1 MPHFRLHAKFLVL
14 VLGSLFIFLGALS
27 YLMVQ
32 READLLARKADEKQH
47 VLSFTIFSALK
58 SNMMKGTPRST
69 LDLMND
75 IRGTHD
81 LIGLEVLRRDGR
93 PAFGD
98 EGGRPDLPQLERAF
112 EAGEEISFEENGS
125 VPLHTILYPLKN
137 EKACTYCHGSQ
148 KSVLGVLLISLSQE
162 DTIKEIRASKRHLA
176 FLLAL
181 LMAVIGGILYLAIRR
196 VVLQPLAILHE
207 GAERIG
213 RGEFGHRINLST
225 NDEVQDLARSF
236 NVMAGRIE
244 ESYSGLE
251 NKIRERTV
259 QLSNAMEEVEDK
271 ARSLYEFSRG
281 MATVSRLSK
290 KVFNAEQP
298 FDQMLERFMRAV
310 DRGLGYKQT
319 LLCLVDRERI
329 WLDVKRDSGLGALL
343 GITSQPLAGDSPF
356 AALVRTGRELYV
368 PDISR
373 DPAFSRFQTA
383 AASEKQSLYVIPIL
397 SGTRNKMC
405 WSVKHCIR
413 IDCPAYKREDEL
425 CWLVDNTLCGNNMV
439 ESYHDKLTYCMTCEV
454 FPVLGVLLVG
464 ARPERPFKRR
474 DISVLR
480 ILAAEMSAALENHRL
495 YDDNRQVVKGLLEL
509 HKVTA
514 SALAELSLDRTLDA
528 FIDSALKFSG
538 LDTCNFWLLSENG
551 RELRRAAGGCI
562 GRESGADFCPERIP
576 TDVGVLGSAISRN
589 SVITEYNAVF
599 NDPTP
604 LGKAA
609 EAHGLPSLLALPLNT
624 EGRPIGV
631 FTVHKKNTAPFPETE
646 IAAFML
652 LANHAAMAINVCLLS
667 EKLKNQNRELAR
679 NINLR
684 EGILANMSSGM
695 MFLNMD
701 GTVELINQA
710 GAEILHSRLSDIM
723 NQRLTDLFPQTA
735 AFLQPSVGPYQEI
748 EIERHDGTSVPIGF
762 SSAYCRA
769 VAGAREGIIVVYRDL
784 TEIKALQTEVLNKER
799 FAAMGR
805 VVAGVAHE
813 IRNPL
818 FGISSIG
825 QIFER
830 ELTNPAHTEL
840 ARALLSETERLN
852 QLVEEL
858 LVYGRP
864 MKLMP
869 GWCEL
874 LKLWEEVIGMH
885 RDEIGKKGIKISGDF
900 AIGHTRAYLDAHQV
914 RQVFL
919 NLLRNAI
926 EATPSGGEIMI
937 RLLLEDRFI
946 IFKIT
951 DTGCGIPAEHIGKV
965 FDLFFTTK
973 PRGTGLGLGI
983 CKKIVE
989 DHGGGISLVSRQWDW
1004 LEERK
1009 GTTVTVKLPYRG
1021 PSESA
1026 DIQASSY
1033 K

>member
-58 SNMMKGTPRST
+58 SNMMRGTPRST

-75 IRGTHD
+75 IRGTYD
-81 LIGLEVLRRDGR
+81 LSGLEVLRRDGS

-98 EGGRPDLPQLERAF
+98 KGGRPDLPHPQLERAF
-112 EAGEEISFEENGS
+112 AAGEEISFEENGP

-137 EKACTYCHGSQ
+137 EKACTPCHGIQ
-148 KSVLGVLLISLSQE
+148 KSVLGVLLISLSRE
-162 DTIKEIRASKRHLA
+162 DTIREIRASRRHLI
-176 FLLAL
+176 FSLAVL
-181 LMAVIGGILYLAIRR
+181 IAVIGGILYLAIRR

-251 NKIRERTV
+251 NKVRERTA

-310 DRGLGYKQT
+310 DGGLGYKET
-319 LLCLVDRERI
+319 LLCLGDRKRI
-329 WLDVKRDSGLGALL
+329 WLAVTRDSGLGGLL
-343 GITSQPLAGDSPF
+343 GMTSQALAGDGPF
-356 AALVRTGRELYV
+356 AALVRTGKELYV

-373 DPAFSRFQTA
+373 DPAFRRSQAA
-383 AASEKQSLYVIPIL
+383 AASETHSLYVIPIL

-405 WSVKHCIR
+405 WRVKHCIR
-413 IDCPAYKREDEL
+413 VDCPAYKREDEL

-439 ESYHDKLTYCMTCEV
+439 ESYHDKLTYCLTCEV

-551 RELRRAAGGCI
+551 RELTRAAGGWT
-562 GRESGADFCPERIP
+562 GHESGADFCPERIP
-576 TDVGVLGSAISRN
+576 TDVGVLGGAISRN
-589 SVITEYNAVF
+589 SIITEYNAVF

-631 FTVHKKNTAPFPETE
+631 FTVHKKNTAPFLETE

-667 EKLKNQNRELAR
+667 EALKNQNRELAR

-684 EGILANMSSGM
+684 EGILASMSSGV
-695 MFLNMD
+695 MFRNLN
-701 GTVELINQA
+701 GSVELINQA
-710 GAEILHSRLSDIM
+710 GAEILHSRLSGIM
-723 NQRLTDLFPQTA
+723 NQRLTDLFPQSA
-735 AFLQPSVGPYQEI
+735 AFLQ
-748 EIERHDGTSVPIGF
+748 
-762 SSAYCRA
+762 
-769 VAGAREGIIVVYRDL
+769 
-784 TEIKALQTEVLNKER
+784 
-799 FAAMGR
+799 
-805 VVAGVAHE
+805 
-813 IRNPL
+813 
-818 FGISSIG
+818 
-825 QIFER
+825 
-830 ELTNPAHTEL
+830 
-840 ARALLSETERLN
+840 
-852 QLVEEL
+852 
-858 LVYGRP
+858 
-864 MKLMP
+864 
-869 GWCEL
+869 
-874 LKLWEEVIGMH
+874 
-885 RDEIGKKGIKISGDF
+885 
-900 AIGHTRAYLDAHQV
+900 
-914 RQVFL
+914 
-919 NLLRNAI
+919 
-926 EATPSGGEIMI
+926 
-937 RLLLEDRFI
+937 
-946 IFKIT
+946 
-951 DTGCGIPAEHIGKV
+951 
-965 FDLFFTTK
+965 
-973 PRGTGLGLGI
+973 
-983 CKKIVE
+983 
-989 DHGGGISLVSRQWDW
+989 
-1004 LEERK
+1004 
-1009 GTTVTVKLPYRG
+1009 
-1021 PSESA
+1021 
-1026 DIQASSY
+1026 
-1033 K
+1033 